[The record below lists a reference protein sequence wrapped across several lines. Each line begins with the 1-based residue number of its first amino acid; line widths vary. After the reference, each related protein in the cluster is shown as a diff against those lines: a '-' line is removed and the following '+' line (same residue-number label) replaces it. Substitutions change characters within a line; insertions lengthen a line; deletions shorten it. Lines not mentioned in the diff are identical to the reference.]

1 LLLSRKQKFN
11 QALKLF
17 EQALNKDPDNPRF
30 LNAAGYILTL
40 QDNLQRAQK
49 LLEKAYQTLKKAE
62 SPLLSDMLM
71 VVHSLGKLYWK
82 QSKNQQA
89 EELLKIAWEK
99 CPSSWK
105 SLKNE
110 RLNDLIN
117 FYKDTN
123 NIDALIQLGK
133 ITGSGSTELEKQ
145 TSVIEKQNQENE

>member
-1 LLLSRKQKFN
+1 
-11 QALKLF
+11 
-17 EQALNKDPDNPRF
+17 
-30 LNAAGYILTL
+30 
-40 QDNLQRAQK
+40 
-49 LLEKAYQTLKKAE
+49 LEKAYQTLKKAE